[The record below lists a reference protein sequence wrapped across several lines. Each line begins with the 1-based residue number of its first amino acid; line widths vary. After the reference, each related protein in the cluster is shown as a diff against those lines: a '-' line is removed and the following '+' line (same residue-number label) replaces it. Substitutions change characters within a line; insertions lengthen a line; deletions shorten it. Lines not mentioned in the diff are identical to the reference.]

1 MEEGKVEQER
11 IKVIVVDDHPMVR
24 DGLRYFLV
32 GSRDLAFAGEG
43 ASGEEAV
50 ELCNKL
56 SPDVVLMDLIMP
68 GMGGVAA
75 TKIIRRSH
83 PGIQVIA
90 LTSFLEED
98 LVRSALEA
106 GAISYLLKNVCAGEL
121 ADAIRAAKIG
131 RSTLA
136 PEAAQALVRAVAKP
150 PAPGQDL
157 TRREREILKL
167 MVEGLTNTQIAA
179 RLVLSRATVKNH
191 VSSVLAKLG
200 ASGRTEAVR
209 IAVQYSLTT

>member
-1 MEEGKVEQER
+1 
-11 IKVIVVDDHPMVR
+11 MVR

-75 TKIIRRSH
+75 TRIIRRSH

-179 RLVLSRATVKNH
+179 RLVQSRATVKNH